1 MDTSIALRFGKVVS
15 ALEVIT
21 KQTDN
26 ENLKLKEMLEA
37 ERDAKQKVVSSYAAA
52 NCEWE
57 YKPYDTVRKDVA
69 AIIQSLEKIAVS
81 SAHLKLVRDG
91 AQARLKLV
99 RDGAPLSPPRKRASE
114 LGQSDG
120 ARERASERARESERA
135 SEGASERVEDVKA
148 KLSTSQSQSEAKAD
162 KVKRISRRES
172 Q

>member
-114 LGQSDG
+114 VALLTSKFSKISAAVDVIAFQVAQEHIKLRGLLDAERSLLQST
-120 ARERASERARESERA
+120 
-135 SEGASERVEDVKA
+135 KP
-148 KLSTSQSQSEAKAD
+148 STSLMRS
-162 KVKRISRRES
+162 RIVWSM
-172 Q
+172 

>member
-120 ARERASERARESERA
+120 ARERASEQENEGARERGNGRPNQRRKRA
-135 SEGASERVEDVKA
+135 KGAKS
-148 KLSTSQSQSEAKAD
+148 
-162 KVKRISRRES
+162 
-172 Q
+172 